1 MDYSELY
8 VGMRVRINR
17 DEEYKGCDFYYYYDG
32 HEGVVEILDGEAS
45 ELSVFVRLDGEAG
58 SDWGNHKS
66 LVDIGSDRDCNQT
79 IRQKLKEIEMLVD
92 EIKEML

>member
-1 MDYSELY
+1 MEHSELY
-8 VGMRVRINR
+8 VGKRVRIIR
-17 DEEYKGCDFYYYYDG
+17 DEEHNGCDFYYYYDG

-66 LVDIGSDRDCNQT
+66 LVAIESECNQT
-79 IRQKLKEIEMLVD
+79 IRQKLEEIDVLLA